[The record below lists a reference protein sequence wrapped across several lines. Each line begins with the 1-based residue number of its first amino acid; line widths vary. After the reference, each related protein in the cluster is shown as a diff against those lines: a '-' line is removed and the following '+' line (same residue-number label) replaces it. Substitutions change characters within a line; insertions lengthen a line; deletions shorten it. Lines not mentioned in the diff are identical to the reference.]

1 MCGIAGLVG
10 RSLGAAD
17 VERRLERML
26 PGIASR
32 GPDGVGRLVEPGVGL
47 LHTRLAIIDLVTG
60 DQPIWNE
67 TGDVGCVFNGEI
79 YNYRS
84 LADELRARGHTLKT
98 QSDTEVLVHLYEDH
112 GAELVHR
119 IRGMY
124 AFAIFDRRRRALLL
138 ARDRRG
144 IKPLYLA
151 DVPDGMAFASSIE
164 SLLAAGASR
173 DVDSE
178 ALAQYLRFYRVPEPR
193 TAYRS
198 VRALPPGHTV
208 LIDIER
214 GERQTRRFY
223 SLPAARPTRDD
234 DGRVALS
241 EARAAL
247 IRAVGTH
254 LVADVE
260 VAAFLSGGIDSS
272 LVVAEAQRVSPRPLR
287 TFCIRFE
294 GAEYDESAFA
304 ERVARHV
311 GTRHETIAVSAA
323 PAELLREGLHAAQQP
338 FGVASF
344 LPLLLMCKQA
354 ARDVKVVLTGDGGDE
369 VAFGYAWYRWMRATQ
384 GIPRLGWG
392 SSVANRVRTGERL
405 AGRSG
410 FHRVRRALKFAR
422 GVLAASHPAAADAWR
437 YELVDGEALE
447 LLRPEFRPPAVP
459 ASPNEEVWS
468 TEENAVS
475 ALRRADLEVTLRDE
489 MLPKLDRAGMAVG
502 LEGRVPLLD
511 DDFVEAMTRVPARLH
526 LADSKGKAVLREWA
540 REVVPG
546 LDLERP
552 KHGFDVPMRS
562 WLLDQLRDDV
572 RRLLLDP
579 SRRGLVT
586 REGASRVWGRV
597 LAGVPGAAHT
607 AYAILVAELWLEESA
622 ARATNPG
629 ATPAR
634 SRIPETDSSPN
645 GSAAAQIPP
654 PPPASR

>member
-1 MCGIAGLVG
+1 MCGIAGVLG
-10 RSLGAAD
+10 RSLEAVD

-32 GPDGVGRLVEPGVGL
+32 GPDGVGRLVEAGVGL

-67 TGDVGCVFNGEI
+67 TSDVGCVFNGEI

-124 AFAIFDRRRRALLL
+124 AFAIFDRRRRTLLL

-144 IKPLYLA
+144 IKPLYVA
-151 DVPDGMAFASSIE
+151 DVPEGMAFASSIE

-173 DVDSE
+173 DMDSE

-208 LIDIER
+208 LIDVER
-214 GERQTRRFY
+214 GERQIRRFY
-223 SLPAARPTRDD
+223 SLPAARRARDD
-234 DGRVALS
+234 DGRVAVS
-241 EARAAL
+241 EARSAL
-247 IRAVGTH
+247 IHAIGTH

-294 GAEYDESAFA
+294 GADYDESAFA

-323 PAELLREGLHAAQQP
+323 PAELLREGLRAAQQP

-344 LPLLLMCKQA
+344 LPSLLMCKQA
-354 ARDVKVVLTGDGGDE
+354 ARAVKVVLTGDGGDE
-369 VAFGYAWYRWMRATQ
+369 AGFGYAWYRWMRATQ
-384 GIPRLGWG
+384 RIPRLGWG
-392 SSVANRVRTGERL
+392 TSAANRVRTGERL

-410 FHRVRRALKFAR
+410 FHRARRALKFAR
-422 GVLAASHPAAADAWR
+422 GVLANHPTAADAWR

-459 ASPNEEVWS
+459 ASPTEEVWS

-489 MLPKLDRAGMAVG
+489 MLPKLDRAGMAFG

-511 DDFVEAMTRVPARLH
+511 DDFVEAMMRIPARVH
-526 LADSKGKAVLREWA
+526 LRDPNGKAVLRAWA
-540 REVVPG
+540 RELVPG
-546 LDLERP
+546 IDAQRP
-552 KHGFDVPMRS
+552 KHGFDVPMRD
-562 WLLDQLRDDV
+562 WLLADLRDDV
-572 RRLLLDP
+572 NRLLLDRT
-579 SRRGLVT
+579 RRGLVD
-586 REGASRVWGRV
+586 RDAAFSVWRRV
-597 LAGVPGAAHT
+597 LAHSPGAAHT
-607 AYAILVAELWLEESA
+607 AYAILVAELWFEESMA
-622 ARATNPG
+622 GVTSPRPRARQPFA
-629 ATPAR
+629 
-634 SRIPETDSSPN
+634 
-645 GSAAAQIPP
+645 PP
-654 PPPASR
+654 SGPR